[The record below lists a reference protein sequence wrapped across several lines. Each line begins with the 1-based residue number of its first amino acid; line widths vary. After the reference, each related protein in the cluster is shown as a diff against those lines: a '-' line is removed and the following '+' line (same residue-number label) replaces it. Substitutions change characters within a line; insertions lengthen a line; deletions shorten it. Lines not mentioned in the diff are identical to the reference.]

1 MNNLEFVLFNL
12 IFFSIGQLT
21 TKSFIKSESKYS
33 KRIFQTP
40 IFIFY
45 PLIGIIILSLTV
57 FVVNFL
63 FPIEFIKNF
72 LQLLGIFILLYFFKI
87 NLNSK
92 FTFFHVFNLIIVP
105 FILAFSTYGIKFH
118 YDAEAYHL
126 TTQAWILN
134 SKITL
139 GLSKFFIW
147 HGHSSLYEYLNS
159 VLSFQG
165 NFIYQHYL
173 NLIFFSLFIN
183 FIGYHLLK
191 NENKLF
197 FNSSLFL
204 FFFAIFDN
212 FGVGG
217 GSNGFL
223 QIQMVGK
230 PDVAVGVVYLIAA
243 LFLIYNIYISPPDY
257 SEFLFLLILLTYL
270 IQVRVISF
278 SLIFLIIPFLIKN
291 YKIVKPM
298 LFSKYSIL
306 IIFYNI
312 IWLIKN
318 LINSACLFF
327 PLQQSCITSLSW
339 NVESTLN
346 NINKTY
352 STWVYAYKF
361 DRSFFIFLDNWF
373 NAGNNWQQVPNL
385 VISLVLLTIIRFV
398 FFKKEKNDYKSISI
412 YISFIFLVSLYFTF
426 HIRYL
431 FGFILLIVSVLS
443 FNLNLKTSF
452 SWIKNTK
459 IIYLL
464 LIFLTVSIPRGH
476 SYNYFFSNPG
486 YYSLEIDYKDFEYI
500 ENQNG
505 YGIIALKNKCYD
517 IYYCSTFQGNSQNTV
532 INLEQYFGSYKIFI
546 ED

>member
-1 MNNLEFVLFNL
+1 M
-12 IFFSIGQLT
+12 
-21 TKSFIKSESKYS
+21 
-33 KRIFQTP
+33 
-40 IFIFY
+40 
-45 PLIGIIILSLTV
+45 
-57 FVVNFL
+57 
-63 FPIEFIKNF
+63 PIELIKNF
-72 LQLLGIFILLYFFKI
+72 LQLLGIFILLYFFKF

-105 FILAFSTYGIKFH
+105 FILAFSTYRIKFH

-134 SKITL
+134 SKITF

-159 VLSFQG
+159 VLSFQR
-165 NFIYQHYL
+165 NYVYQHYL

-204 FFFAIFDN
+204 FFFATFDN

-257 SEFLFLLILLTYL
+257 SEFLFLLILFTYL
-270 IQVRVISF
+270 IQVRAISL

-346 NINKTY
+346 NINKIY

-361 DRSFFIFLDNWF
+361 DHSFFTFLDNWF
-373 NAGNNWQQVPNL
+373 NTGNNWQQVPNL
-385 VISLVLLTIIRFV
+385 IISLVLLTIIRFV
-398 FFKKEKNDYKSISI
+398 FFKKEKNGYKFISI

-431 FGFILLIVSVLS
+431 YGFILLIVSVLS

-464 LIFLTVSIPRGH
+464 LIFLTVSIPRGY
-476 SYNYFFSNPG
+476 SYNYFFSNPS

-500 ENQNG
+500 DNQNG

-517 IYYCSTFQGNSQNTV
+517 IYYCSTFQGNRQNTV